1 MSGDGGLSFGA
12 ATEGYEDDPQARL
25 CNEVCVEV
33 FKILQDMKNPVMS
46 SEKGLYVFE
55 IGSGT
60 GGTSS
65 FVLPVLNPHS
75 SRYVFSDLS
84 QAFLTNAR
92 ARFSRFSF
100 IEYSIFNGDK
110 HPGDQGFNSHE
121 ISAILATNVIHATM
135 HLASTMATI
144 HVLLRPGGHIVFNE
158 VQNPGTLIE
167 DLTYGLT
174 DGWWMLT
181 DTERRVTY
189 PLLRV
194 AEWQTLFTQC
204 GFKNVWTTPDE
215 GHIFSQQ
222 AILVAQCGTLVKPTY
237 LSPEPLVRADPNA
250 SYLITG
256 AVGGLGLIA
265 ALILLEWGARHL
277 FFVSR
282 RDKVPDEAMVYYEQI
297 EKSTTHIRREKCNVA
312 DPTQIARLFEETPEW
327 PACAGVVHAAG
338 VLSDGTITKQTRAK
352 YEEVFGPKL
361 HGCYYLHCS
370 RGYSLQKLQVNL
382 VMSSM
387 AGFGGSP
394 GQSNHSCGNTGIESV
409 VDFDRKMGIAGSSIA
424 WGAVAEVGYAARH
437 SLANTEGAVRFEH
450 AWAVL
455 EALMYRPYLNVGIQ
469 PGVWESG
476 KGALAM
482 KQLIYAGLS
491 GRFKKMGFRKPK
503 ATVEAPPS
511 QEIVQVEERAEEV
524 HMQGPM
530 PVPSKEPQENSDL
543 RLAEQR
549 VMETVRKI
557 HRSWMAGKVS
567 SGVSPAAGGLL
578 QLQNVEH
585 KEETGKEKVIW
596 PSLGQEVC

>member
-1 MSGDGGLSFGA
+1 
-12 ATEGYEDDPQARL
+12 
-25 CNEVCVEV
+25 
-33 FKILQDMKNPVMS
+33 MKNPVMS

-265 ALILLEWGARHL
+265 ALILMEWGARHL

-297 EKSTTHIRREKCNVA
+297 EKSSAHIRREKCNVA

-437 SLANTEGAVRFEH
+437 SLANNEGAVRFEH

-455 EALMYRPYLNVGIQ
+455 E
-469 PGVWESG
+469 
-476 KGALAM
+476 
-482 KQLIYAGLS
+482 
-491 GRFKKMGFRKPK
+491 
-503 ATVEAPPS
+503 
-511 QEIVQVEERAEEV
+511 
-524 HMQGPM
+524 
-530 PVPSKEPQENSDL
+530 
-543 RLAEQR
+543 
-549 VMETVRKI
+549 VR
-557 HRSWMAGKVS
+557 M
-567 SGVSPAAGGLL
+567 
-578 QLQNVEH
+578 
-585 KEETGKEKVIW
+585 
-596 PSLGQEVC
+596 

>member
-297 EKSTTHIRREKCNVA
+297 EKSTAHIRREKCNVA

-482 KQLIYAGLS
+482 KQLIYAGRVLNIS
-491 GRFKKMGFRKPK
+491 VKTHGYDGYRL
-503 ATVEAPPS
+503 
-511 QEIVQVEERAEEV
+511 QEGTAHVSR
-524 HMQGPM
+524 
-530 PVPSKEPQENSDL
+530 NDL
-543 RLAEQR
+543 
-549 VMETVRKI
+549 KI
-557 HRSWMAGKVS
+557 H
-567 SGVSPAAGGLL
+567 
-578 QLQNVEH
+578 
-585 KEETGKEKVIW
+585 
-596 PSLGQEVC
+596 PSLFSKWLAVAREGI